1 MRENAAMASPNFSD
15 PVLLE
20 GITGHLNQGIVGLLY
35 FDLSRSSELEKKYGM
50 SFIPM
55 VIEMAK
61 QAILHFHD
69 DDRTVIFSQIIEN
82 DFFLYIFLKET
93 EDGQASFKLHEWAIQ
108 IRGHMES
115 HVNRNIWV
123 HETLTFTAGSSVILN
138 HSDKP
143 LDSIVYAAAKQA
155 IKQANEELFNPEYE
169 SKLSE
174 FQNIIERQA
183 IRPVYQPIISL
194 SDAQVFGYEALSRGP
209 ENSVFHSPL
218 ELFRFAEREGDL
230 YRLDTIARQKA
241 VQGLQGSN
249 LARKVFINIPAQII
263 HDPEFTSGQTRKMI
277 ESYGLDPHQIVF
289 EITER
294 SSIEDFSTAKKILS
308 HYRNQG
314 YQIAIDDA
322 GAGYSS
328 LLAIAEL
335 QPGYIKIERSL
346 VHNNHRDKLKE
357 TVLETF
363 VTFAQKLN
371 IPLIAEG
378 IEEPEDL
385 MKLMRM
391 GVQYGQGYLLGR
403 PTVGLQ
409 ETNKQANEWIQTQNR
424 RNPYS
429 GNNWTIG
436 DLAQPIVQL
445 DCRTNVSEVWNFFEQ
460 NRQQLGIVITRG
472 DEPIG
477 LIMREKLY
485 WQLAEQYGLDLYW
498 NRPVMKIM
506 DQHPLIVDDHLP
518 VEQISQMAMA
528 REYDKLYDFVII
540 RRNGR
545 MHGVASVRSI
555 LKCIT
560 NIRTENA
567 RVSNPLT
574 GLPGNIRIQR
584 ELSRRLL
591 EEESFCVIYADLD
604 YFKWYND
611 KFGFHRGDDLI
622 QYTAEVL
629 LQSVTVSGDNQDLI
643 GHIGGDDFIVV
654 STTAKPEELCREIIR
669 RFESGIESFY
679 GEEEWKEIWDREGN
693 RIESDGISISLSL
706 VICLGPCGLSVEE
719 LSRIA
724 ANLKKKA
731 KKHIGSA
738 FYCEKLGGAS
748 EIKS

>member
-1 MRENAAMASPNFSD
+1 MASPNFSD
-15 PVLLE
+15 PILLE
-20 GITGHLNQGIVGLLY
+20 DITGHLNQGMVGLVY
-35 FDLSRSSELEKKYGM
+35 FDLVQSSELEKKYGM
-50 SFIPM
+50 SFIPS

-61 QAILHFHD
+61 QVIFQVHNDH
-69 DDRTVIFSQIIEN
+69 RTVFNSQILGN
-82 DFFLYIFLKET
+82 DFFLYICLKEI
-93 EDGQASFKLHEWAIQ
+93 EDKQASFQLHEWAIQ
-108 IRGHMES
+108 IREHLES
-115 HVNRNIWV
+115 HVNRLPWV
-123 HETLTFTAGSSVILN
+123 HETLTFYTGSSVILN
-138 HSDKP
+138 RSDKP

-155 IKQANEELFNPEYE
+155 IKQANEEPFNPEYE
-169 SKLSE
+169 SKLFE
-174 FQNIIERQA
+174 FQTIIERQA
-183 IRPVYQPIISL
+183 IRSVYQPIVSL

-209 ENSVFHSPL
+209 ENSVFHSPM

-241 VQGLQGSN
+241 VLGLQGSN

-263 HDPEFTSGQTRKMI
+263 HDPEFTPGQTRKMI
-277 ESYGLDPHQIVF
+277 EACGLDPHQIVF

-328 LLAIAEL
+328 LLAIAEM
-335 QPGYIKIERSL
+335 QPDYIKIERSL
-346 VHNNHRDKLKE
+346 VHNIHRDKLKE

-378 IEEPEDL
+378 IEDPEDL

-391 GVQYGQGYLLGR
+391 GVQYGQGYFLGR
-403 PTVGLQ
+403 PSDRLH
-409 ETNKQANEWIQTQNR
+409 ETSEQANKWIQAQNR
-424 RNPYS
+424 RNPYG
-429 GNNWTIG
+429 GNNWIIG

-445 DCRTNVSEVWNFFEQ
+445 DHLTRVSDVWNFFEQ
-460 NRQQLGIVITRG
+460 NRQHLGVVITRG
-472 DEPIG
+472 EEPIG

-498 NRPVMKIM
+498 NRPVEKIM

-518 VEQISQMAMA
+518 VDQISQMAMA
-528 REYDKLYDFVII
+528 REYDKLYDFVVI
-540 RRNGR
+540 RRTGR
-545 MHGVASVRSI
+545 MHGVASIRSI
-555 LKCIT
+555 LECIT

-567 RVSNPLT
+567 RVANPLT
-574 GLPGNIRIQR
+574 GLPGNIRIHR

-591 EEESFCVIYADLD
+591 DEEPFCVIYADLD

-611 KFGFHRGDDLI
+611 KFGFHRGDELI
-622 QYTAEVL
+622 QYTAEIL
-629 LQSVTVSGDNQDLI
+629 LQSVMVYGHSHDFI

-654 STTAKPEELCREIIR
+654 SASARPEELCQEIIR
-669 RFESGIESFY
+669 RFESRIENFY
-679 GEEEWKEIWDREGN
+679 GEEEWKEIVDREGN
-693 RIESDGISISLSL
+693 RIESEGISISLSL
-706 VICLGPCGLSVEE
+706 VICSGPCTLSVEE

-731 KKHIGSA
+731 KKHKGSV
-738 FYCEKLGGAS
+738 FYCEKVGIVS
-748 EIKS
+748 EIDS